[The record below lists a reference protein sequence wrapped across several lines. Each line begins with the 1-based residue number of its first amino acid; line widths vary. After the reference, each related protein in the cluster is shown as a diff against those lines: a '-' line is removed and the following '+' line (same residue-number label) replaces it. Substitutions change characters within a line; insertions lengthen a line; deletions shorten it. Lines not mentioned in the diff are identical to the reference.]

1 MGRGRVTDNAHI
13 LVVDDDEDI
22 CELVEA
28 ALTREG
34 YRVTTANNTSEMR
47 QVMTRTPVNLV
58 VLDIMLPDGNG
69 LDEMRR
75 LSAQSD
81 ICVIILS
88 GKGEPIE
95 RILGLES
102 GADDYLAKPFHVH
115 ELIARIRSV
124 LRRGQNREAS
134 SPSMAEFCGWTLNL
148 ESRELTAPGGEP
160 IPLTTGEFNL
170 LHILVTHPRR
180 VLSRDQIMEFLHNRT
195 AEPFDR
201 SIDVQIG
208 RLRRK
213 IEPDAKSPT
222 IIKTVRGTGY
232 LFAQEVKLSALPNP

>member
-1 MGRGRVTDNAHI
+1 VTDNAHI
-13 LVVDDDEDI
+13 LVVDDDADI

-34 YRVTTANNTSEMR
+34 YKVTTANNTSEMR
-47 QVMTRTPVNLV
+47 QVMARTPINLV

-88 GKGEPIE
+88 GKGEPVE

-115 ELIARIRSV
+115 ELIARSGSI
-124 LRRGQNREAS
+124 LRRNR
-134 SPSMAEFCGWTLNL
+134 PICTSML
-148 ESRELTAPGGEP
+148 
-160 IPLTTGEFNL
+160 
-170 LHILVTHPRR
+170 
-180 VLSRDQIMEFLHNRT
+180 
-195 AEPFDR
+195 R
-201 SIDVQIG
+201 SNGSAV
-208 RLRRK
+208 RLCRNSM
-213 IEPDAKSPT
+213 I
-222 IIKTVRGTGY
+222 
-232 LFAQEVKLSALPNP
+232 